1 MQKFFILI
9 FSSFYLLMASC
20 AAYKIDVQQGNLVTQ
35 EMLDQL
41 ELNMPAKKVR
51 FIMGTPLMIDTF
63 HQKRWDYLYS
73 FQPGGGKWQQRKIT
87 LFFDE
92 NKLLKRVEGDVKI
105 GKRRP
110 KKPIPLPG
118 EFGQEPI
125 L

>member
-1 MQKFFILI
+1 MQKLFIII
-9 FSSFYLLMASC
+9 FSSFYLFIAGC

-41 ELNMPAKKVR
+41 EFDMPAKKVR

-63 HQKRWDYLYS
+63 HQERWDYLYS
-73 FQPGGGKWQQRKIT
+73 VQFGGGKRQERKII

-92 NKLLKRVEGDVKI
+92 NKLLKRIDGNVKI

-110 KKPIPLPG
+110 QKPAPLPG
-118 EFGQEPI
+118 EFEQEPI